1 LIAKIYGKDPNSRIY
16 SWKSFY
22 CKFHCKGQILKGT
35 SITAYMTTMI
45 AIVLPVILV
54 SLLITSSFE
63 KDLKT
68 QAMASQNSN
77 SSPSTNNNNINGSL
91 TIGPPQLPLSDKP
104 IHGPIPGT
112 QAP

>member
-1 LIAKIYGKDPNSRIY
+1 
-16 SWKSFY
+16 
-22 CKFHCKGQILKGT
+22 
-35 SITAYMTTMI
+35 M
-45 AIVLPVILV
+45 PVILA
-54 SLLITSSFE
+54 SLLLITSSFE